1 MKTPTKAID
10 TQGLRRALTTL
21 SFAGALAGW
30 AVLARPEVPAMA
42 TATTPEVAEVVDAP
56 VETSVE
62 AAPAKVLA
70 ALVNV
75 SATDTVEPTAAP
87 VATAKPTAAPAAPA
101 KPAAAPAA
109 PRVVAAPAPRRV
121 VTAPAPRRVV
131 AAPAPVTRTRSSR
144 R

>member
-42 TATTPEVAEVVDAP
+42 TAITPEVAEVVDAP
-56 VETSVE
+56 VELSVE
-62 AAPAKVLA
+62 APAKVLEA
-70 ALVNV
+70 PVNV
-75 SATDTVEPTAAP
+75 SATDTVQPTAAP
-87 VATAKPTAAPAAPA
+87 VASAKPAAAPAAPA

-121 VTAPAPRRVV
+121 VTAPRRV
-131 AAPAPVTRTRSSR
+131 APAPVTRTRSSR

>member
-1 MKTPTKAID
+1 MRTPTKAID

-30 AVLARPEVPAMA
+30 AVLARPEVPALA
-42 TATTPEVAEVVDAP
+42 TATTPEVAEVVDTS

-62 AAPAKVLA
+62 APAKVLVA
-70 ALVNV
+70 PVR
-75 SATDTVEPTAAP
+75 ATDAVEPTAAP
-87 VATAKPTAAPAAPA
+87 VAPAKPTAAPVAPA

-121 VTAPAPRRVV
+121 VAAPAPRVVV
-131 AAPAPVTRTRSSR
+131 APASVTRTRSSR

>member
-1 MKTPTKAID
+1 MKTPTKALD

-21 SFAGALAGW
+21 SFAGALASW
-30 AVLARPEVPAMA
+30 AVLARPEVPVLA
-42 TATTPEVAEVVDAP
+42 TATTPEVAEVVDTS

-62 AAPAKVLA
+62 APIKVLA
-70 ALVNV
+70 APVR
-75 SATDTVEPTAAP
+75 ATDAGEPTAAP
-87 VATAKPTAAPAAPA
+87 VAPAKPTAAPAAPA

-121 VTAPAPRRVV
+121 VAAPAPRVV
-131 AAPAPVTRTRSSR
+131 AAPASVTRTRSSR

>member
-62 AAPAKVLA
+62 APVKVLA

-75 SATDTVEPTAAP
+75 SAAATVQPTAAP

-121 VTAPAPRRVV
+121 VAAPAPRVV
-131 AAPAPVTRTRSSR
+131 AAPASVTRTRSSR

>member
-30 AVLARPEVPAMA
+30 AVLARPEVPALA

-56 VETSVE
+56 VETNVE
-62 AAPAKVLA
+62 APIKVLA
-70 ALVNV
+70 APVL
-75 SATDTVEPTAAP
+75 ATDAVAPTAAP
-87 VATAKPTAAPAAPA
+87 VAPAKPAAAPAAPA
-101 KPAAAPAA
+101 RPAAAPAA
-109 PRVVAAPAPRRV
+109 PRVVAAPAPR
-121 VTAPAPRRVV
+121 VV
-131 AAPAPVTRTRSSR
+131 AAPASVTRTRSSR